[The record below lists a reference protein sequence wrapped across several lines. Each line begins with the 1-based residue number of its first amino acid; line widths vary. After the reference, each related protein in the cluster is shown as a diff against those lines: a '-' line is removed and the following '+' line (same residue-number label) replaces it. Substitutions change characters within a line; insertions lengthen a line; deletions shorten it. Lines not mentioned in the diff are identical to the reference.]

1 MIEKWKIINFIDGYN
16 NIYEVSNFGNIRR
29 IDNKKTKK
37 PFLVRGYSAI
47 KLCNGGKYKNFYVHR
62 LVAQAFIKNMFNKP
76 EVDHIDTDKT
86 NNNVNNLRWVTR
98 KENMNNSITL
108 SNTIIKNKT
117 LKQNDKG
124 YRKDI
129 LDLRKCGLSYKEI
142 AQKIG
147 CAKSTVSYHLSKT
160 K

>member
-1 MIEKWKIINFIDGYN
+1 
-16 NIYEVSNFGNIRR
+16 
-29 IDNKKTKK
+29 
-37 PFLVRGYSAI
+37 
-47 KLCNGGKYKNFYVHR
+47 
-62 LVAQAFIKNMFNKP
+62 
-76 EVDHIDTDKT
+76 
-86 NNNVNNLRWVTR
+86 
-98 KENMNNSITL
+98 MNNSITL

-117 LKQNDKG
+117 LKQNDRG

-129 LDLRKCGLSYKEI
+129 IELRKCGLSYKEI